1 MMRARIDGLVFEG
14 GSGSAEFSI
23 EEDGL
28 RGWFEG
34 VSVRR
39 DSTPR
44 PSSHGDF
51 PSRGYRGGRMITL
64 RGDITSDGPQ
74 KQEHLFGR
82 LTGLLGDGQTG
93 RLVVDNAGESKWADV
108 QLDDAPEITQ
118 VIYGKHATY
127 RLQLWAVDPLR
138 YGETRE
144 FGSGV
149 SAHHYGNAPSF
160 PTLEVTGVYPAGYTV
175 TAGDKSYVVS
185 QALAGGQTH
194 RIEMRTGA
202 LYRNG
207 VRQIGGVSSASLWS
221 VQPGQGLVH
230 SLSGSGSLTVK
241 VTDAWN

>member
-1 MMRARIDGLVFEG
+1 MRVRIGGLLFEG
-14 GSGSAEFSI
+14 DEGDCDFTI
-23 EEDGL
+23 FKDGL
-28 RGWFEG
+28 RGWFDG

-39 DSTPR
+39 DSAPR
-44 PSSHGDF
+44 PSAHGEF
-51 PSRGYRGGRMITL
+51 PARGYRGGRLITMEG
-64 RGDITSDGPQ
+64 RVHSSSPE
-74 KQEHLFGR
+74 KQEHLFSR

-93 RLVVDNAGESKWADV
+93 RLVVDNAGSSKWADV

-118 VIYGKHATY
+118 EMYGQFARY

-149 SAHHYGNAPSF
+149 AAHHYGNAPSF
-160 PTLEVTGVYPAGYTV
+160 PTLEVTGVYPSGYTV
-175 TAGDKSYVVS
+175 AAGGKSYVVS